1 MLLFVSFDS
10 NTFKLF
16 RILQSK
22 DIGSKM
28 DIFERVAFNL
38 AVRQLKITLFI

>member
-1 MLLFVSFDS
+1 MLFFVSLNS
-10 NTFKLF
+10 NKFNLF

-28 DIFERVAFNL
+28 DTFEQVAFNL
-38 AVRQLKITLFI
+38 VVRQLKITLFI